1 MTNRR
6 IMMAGLA
13 AGTAS
18 LLSSCGTIIYPDR
31 VNQEERGDLD
41 PMMLGLDAVGLFF
54 FLIPGVI
61 AFAVDFSTGAIY
73 FPEDHEKGDREN
85 TIFDRMDSQVRLD
98 KEGIEKIV
106 AHKTG
111 THIYLET
118 SEVRVMELQGLDQF
132 WMAYA
137 RLSNKPMLAA
147 R

>member
-6 IMMAGLA
+6 IMITGLA

-98 KEGIEKIV
+98 KQGVEKIV
-106 AHKTG
+106 ALKTG
-111 THIYLET
+111 THIHLAT
-118 SEVRVMELQGLDQF
+118 SDVRVMELQGLDQF
-132 WMAYA
+132 WIAYA
-137 RLSNKPMLAA
+137 RLSNKPTLAA